1 MAQRLGNVIYWTA
14 SGAAVLVFFVGVLTA
29 LTQPGSP
36 RDWIVVIVAYSVPAV
51 LIWLAGLAARYI
63 LAG

>member
-1 MAQRLGNVIYWTA
+1 MLQRLGDVIYWTA